1 MAENPARP
9 SEPGAEPPAVL
20 CQMCGVAGRPNET
33 HCRECGAALPLLET
47 VGDLVIPGVTHLDPD
62 LELYA
67 RQPLRLGRKTTTE
80 VIAPGAVHAAVVLGG
95 PAGLAALGAIAAVAA
110 SELSS
115 RAPAGQN
122 VPPDRLGEPNA
133 VVLEMA
139 QRLQKERA
147 ERGLDVSAESEVA
160 DDGPA

>member
-1 MAENPARP
+1 
-9 SEPGAEPPAVL
+9 
-20 CQMCGVAGRPNET
+20 MCGVAGRPKET

-67 RQPLRLGRKTTTE
+67 KQPLRLGRKTTTE
-80 VIAPGAVHAAVVLGG
+80 VVAPGAVHAAALLGG

-115 RAPAGQN
+115 RASGGKN
-122 VPPDRLGEPNA
+122 VPPEKLGEPNS

-139 QRLQKERA
+139 QRLQKEKA
-147 ERGLDVSAESEVA
+147 ERGAEKAGQAEA
-160 DDGPA
+160 AEDGPS